1 MLSQPIIHKLHE
13 FIWYPTLANTL
24 LCSAAFLR
32 QVELRWSWSHRDKGA
47 ISLKISGVALTCTNR
62 HLPTVCAVM
71 CWTCNIW
78 KTHVI
83 TLLAHRLTRLN
94 SLGFALASVREAPV
108 NFKRAVQPVGQ
119 DVLHKL
125 QMKKDKWR
133 RQAKLDAVEELLWG
147 KQQHHSLKQ
156 RLCTA
161 LGRTATSLLHDA
173 SLALDDLSIVI
184 APGQSPKVQ

>member
-1 MLSQPIIHKLHE
+1 M
-13 FIWYPTLANTL
+13 
-24 LCSAAFLR
+24 
-32 QVELRWSWSHRDKGA
+32 
-47 ISLKISGVALTCTNR
+47 
-62 HLPTVCAVM
+62 
-71 CWTCNIW
+71 
-78 KTHVI
+78 
-83 TLLAHRLTRLN
+83 
-94 SLGFALASVREAPV
+94 
-108 NFKRAVQPVGQ
+108 QPVGQ

-147 KQQHHSLKQ
+147 RQPHHGLKQ

-184 APGQSPKVQ
+184 APGQSPKVEWLSKATSLFKWSAGSCCLYNKP